1 MVKDVDISIGILPE
15 QSKTNEIVSIYL
27 FFSWFPLSFR
37 EIARCPLPQGIG
49 QPNDVASVVAYLASK
64 EARFYHR

>member
-27 FFSWFPLSFR
+27 FFLVVP
-37 EIARCPLPQGIG
+37 IKLP
-49 QPNDVASVVAYLASK
+49 
-64 EARFYHR
+64 